1 MIKENISIDSSQ
13 IKVFER
19 FFDLIAKDGL
29 INLSAKEI
37 RHFLKDTKSVTIQS
51 VNIKKATKE
60 NIEKSGI
67 LSDELQK
74 SRKSIINIT
83 ADASITLAD
92 IDTIVGTISEFHKCE
107 CVFSTLYDEKQEGFR
122 IDTFLAKM

>member
-13 IKVFER
+13 IKIFEK
-19 FFDLIAKDGL
+19 FFDLITKAGL
-29 INLSAKEI
+29 INLSAEDI
-37 RHFLKDTKSVTIQS
+37 QHFLKDAKSVTIQS
-51 VNIKKATKE
+51 ANIKEATKE
-60 NIEKSGI
+60 AIEKSGI
-67 LSDELQK
+67 LTDELQK
-74 SRKSIINIT
+74 AQKCIISIT

-92 IDTIVGTISEFHKCE
+92 IDNIVGTISEFHKCK